1 MTIPDVSKAP
11 SFLEHR
17 FDIEIRDLASPS
29 DPPITAVTAGG
40 PFRVNAVEHSGAT
53 SRDPG
58 PFACWVI
65 YQPDADPRD
74 RPFVITIDPADD
86 PHRTHPN
93 PWSEFNWNTDGAP
106 GGTHHLFYFELD
118 VPRPSPGGVEVD
130 PAYLE
135 TLSEFARDARN
146 AAAASAAR
154 AAARAASS
162 RRASANSDPTPA
174 EDLDALADALEQLR
188 DSLESVAATISVAE
202 PELAGDEESGAA
214 ALVRL
219 FELLTASAGVRR
231 FLSRRATTA
240 PTPNKLAVF
249 GGTGVAVTAT
259 PSTQPEPQL
268 VSLQRSAIELTDDV
282 LLWTVIRNRT
292 NAIGNAP
299 YTAFIDSVLCG
310 DGGTEGL
317 DRRRREIVRDRGA
330 LYRGGEAYDIVRA
343 ATELFLLHETGVL
356 NPDEMLDDL
365 DRASRTGGG
374 TPSATPSYSVRGPG
388 RLVSRTQLQAMRRD
402 YYLQLAQVSGP
413 VLPYFQHILDR
424 LTDIPFKD
432 EIEVNG
438 TCYGILKS
446 RVTGP
451 LAMELWWAYWHEEAG
466 IVQSMNTIL
475 ARFQNRRLRPGPDPL
490 MRFELDPLRPL
501 NNLLW
506 GWVQDELSRL
516 TLRRRS
522 LEYEHEYG
530 VRLIGR
536 AVPGTEP
543 VDRRSKFLEAFHN
556 LIYLTHIFYR
566 QDDDTTVVADAF
578 PLLNALRETHLLLA
592 EGAHNQFGDMPWLAR
607 AEMLV
612 MEWLLARPEMRAFLG
627 GRVMVP
633 YEEPWM
639 DRVDTMR
646 AIQGWG
652 DTNVTHFRD
661 LGVFGE
667 QLLLSI
673 RYGDWNSILDPDNAG
688 NWARFWRSEIQRYA
702 HAYRAATGVDLVEQP
717 DATLPAI
724 LLQQRTGAP
733 ALAGRQAQAV
743 AAGARWP
750 AVEGQARTPSLAAP
764 RPGQRQALPP
774 AQQRQA

>member
-1 MTIPDVSKAP
+1 MTFPDLSKP
-11 SFLEHR
+11 LPPYIKHQ
-17 FDIEIRDLASPS
+17 FDISI
-29 DPPITAVTAGG
+29 PPKTTPPFSLTAGG
-40 PFRVNAVEHSGAT
+40 PVTVNATNHTGSSPRALGQL
-53 SRDPG
+53 G
-58 PFACWVI
+58 CWAI
-65 YQPDADPRD
+65 YQPDES
-74 RPFVITIDPADD
+74 RPFLVPVDPTAGDAPAPD
-86 PHRTHPN
+86 
-93 PWSEFNWNTDGAP
+93 PWSVLTWNTNGLAT
-106 GGTHHLFYFELD
+106 GRHRLVYLELD
-118 VPRPSPGGVEVD
+118 LPAPDSDQVLVNPSFLRALAQVAQD
-130 PAYLE
+130 
-135 TLSEFARDARN
+135 ARDD
-146 AAAASAAR
+146 AANPPSSRASAASKAKR
-154 AAARAASS
+154 AA
-162 RRASANSDPTPA
+162 
-174 EDLDALADALEQLR
+174 DLNDLADAFEELRDSIESLADALSE
-188 DSLESVAATISVAE
+188 AE
-202 PELAGDEESGAA
+202 PTPEVDRDPGSE

-219 FELLTASAGVRR
+219 YELAASPAVRR
-231 FLSRRATTA
+231 FF
-240 PTPNKLAVF
+240 TP
-249 GGTGVAVTAT
+249 GTGLSQLIVAGDTEVGVTAT
-259 PSTQPEPQL
+259 PSTEPEPQL
-268 VSLQRSAIELTDDV
+268 VSLQRSAIELTDDII
-282 LLWTVIRNRT
+282 LWTVIRNRT
-292 NAIGNAP
+292 NAIGNEA

-310 DGGTEGL
+310 DGGTEAL
-317 DRRRREIVRDRGA
+317 DRRRRDTFRDRGA

-343 ATELFLLHETGVL
+343 ATELFLLHETGIL
-356 NPDEMLDDL
+356 NPDDVLNDL
-365 DRASRTGGG
+365 DQANRTGNGVP
-374 TPSATPSYSVRGPG
+374 TATPSYPVDGPG
-388 RLVSRTQLQAMRRD
+388 RQISRARLQAMRAR
-402 YYLQLAQVSGP
+402 YYLQLEQFSGP
-413 VLPYFQHILDR
+413 VLPYFQNILDR
-424 LTDIPFKD
+424 LRDIPFKD
-432 EIEVNG
+432 DIEVSGN
-438 TCYGILKS
+438 CYGILKS

-451 LAMELWWAYWHEEAG
+451 LAMELWWSYWHEEAG

-475 ARFQNRRLRPGPDPL
+475 ARFQNRRLRSGPDPL

-536 AVPGTEP
+536 AVPDAAP

-612 MEWLLARPEMRAFLG
+612 MEWLLARPEMRNFLG

-633 YEEPWM
+633 YKEPWM

-673 RYGDWNSILDPDNAG
+673 RYGDWNSILDPDSAG

-702 HAYRAATGVDLVEQP
+702 HAYRAATGVDLTEQP

-733 ALAGRQAQAV
+733 ALSGRQVSAV
-743 AAGARWP
+743 SAGAQWP
-750 AVEGQARTPSLAAP
+750 AVEGRARTPSLAAP
-764 RPGQRQALPP
+764 RDGQRQALPP
-774 AQQRQA
+774 AQQR